1 MLLGFVFLCT
11 GCHAD
16 YYLTIQNN
24 QFLEKIEIIANN
36 RDESN
41 ILLED
46 KIPITAFYNAPD
58 TGEEIKKIE
67 GVEYLEKSTYQNS
80 SGLTNMVLS
89 YPYQF
94 NNYALASSVHYCYQS
109 LYFDVSDVSKNV
121 YLHTS
126 SENLCFEKYP
136 YLESVNIIVEVFYPV
151 ISSNADEINKNQYI
165 WHIDKNNYREK
176 EIKLSYN
183 SNTLIDEKKQVEN
196 EEEKSFSVILIV
208 FSFFILFLLGIFI
221 YNYKQRNHS

>member
-1 MLLGFVFLCT
+1 MKKIIMLLGFVFLCT

-16 YYLTIQNN
+16 YHLTIQNN

-46 KIPITAFYNAPD
+46 KIPITAFYN
-58 TGEEIKKIE
+58 
-67 GVEYLEKSTYQNS
+67 
-80 SGLTNMVLS
+80 

-183 SNTLIDEKKQVEN
+183 SNTLIDEKQQVEN
-196 EEEKSFSVILIV
+196 EEEKSFSAILIV